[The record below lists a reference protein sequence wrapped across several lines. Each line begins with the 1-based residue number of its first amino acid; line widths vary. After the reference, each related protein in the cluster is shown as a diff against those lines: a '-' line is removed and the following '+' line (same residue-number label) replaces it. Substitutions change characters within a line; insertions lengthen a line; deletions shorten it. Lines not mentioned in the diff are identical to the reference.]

1 MSGSDLRLE
10 KFKENLGTHLR
21 LRGSTQSLAHP
32 YRNQVTILR
41 LKDQNYRISRNQI
54 LCFGVI
60 I

>member
-32 YRNQVTILR
+32 YRNQVTTLLYNSAGR
-41 LKDQNYRISRNQI
+41 LKDNEIKITEHQET
-54 LCFGVI
+54 
-60 I
+60 